1 VLSGSLPDIRE
12 RLARAGFAVVAVEP
26 PSDDLHVVLDALGRG
41 VLGVEAD
48 SSALVQPGPDGSI
61 AVSRAVGGVRLSG
74 AIVPGVDGLVQWLA
88 KHHV

>member
-1 VLSGSLPDIRE
+1 MLAGSLPDITE
-12 RLARAGFAVVAVEP
+12 RLARAGFAVVSVA
-26 PSDDLHVVLDALGRG
+26 SAADDLEVVLAAVGRG

-48 SSALVQPGPDGSI
+48 SHALVQLGPDGSI

-74 AIVPGVDGLVQWLA
+74 AIVPGADGLVRWLA

>member
-1 VLSGSLPDIRE
+1 MLAGSPPDMTE
-12 RLARAGFAVVAVEP
+12 RLARAGFAVVSVAP
-26 PSDDLHVVLDALGRG
+26 AADDLEVVLDAVGRG

-48 SSALVQPGPDGSI
+48 SYALVQPGPDGSI